1 MAGEEAAGE
10 AEAETRENKGIE
22 RGDTVTEEDI
32 VMKEEASVV
41 NEDTIEV
48 DEKLPNVVVIEGS
61 TSNVED
67 EGKVEGEKRRKMLA
81 GITIAS
87 IVLGLV
93 MLVVGSVLL
102 AQYSI
107 FLDFVTSR
115 YTETAVFLLVM
126 GIVIMVVSAIGD
138 YLPPPPCPGLYAA
151 LNFHF
156 CLMTTF
162 LVIMVAAVV
171 MEVIASVTFFALNND
186 PSVQADTRLML
197 RRSLQTWMEGGHS
210 EQDQFQTWNL
220 IQVELQC
227 CGLEGALDYSP
238 NSPLPASCCAA
249 LRVTLAGTEPCRYH
263 ARLVLSSHR
272 HHVGSP
278 PGLPLLTDTLLQPHY
293 HRNRLF

>member
-1 MAGEEAAGE
+1 M
-10 AEAETRENKGIE
+10 
-22 RGDTVTEEDI
+22 
-32 VMKEEASVV
+32 
-41 NEDTIEV
+41 
-48 DEKLPNVVVIEGS
+48 
-61 TSNVED
+61 
-67 EGKVEGEKRRKMLA
+67 KMLA

-126 GIVIMVVSAIGD
+126 GIVIMVVSAIG
-138 YLPPPPCPGLYAA
+138 LYAA

-186 PSVQADTRLML
+186 PSVEADT
-197 RRSLQTWMEGGHS
+197 
-210 EQDQFQTWNL
+210 
-220 IQVELQC
+220 
-227 CGLEGALDYSP
+227 
-238 NSPLPASCCAA
+238 
-249 LRVTLAGTEPCRYH
+249 
-263 ARLVLSSHR
+263 
-272 HHVGSP
+272 
-278 PGLPLLTDTLLQPHY
+278 
-293 HRNRLF
+293 